1 MYKILRIIC
10 CAISALLL
18 AGCVFFFIYLGNVWG
33 IGSIILAGAFFAL
46 TILFKTLQEDKAK
59 KDALNKP
66 TQPEQTAEQQTEPT
80 AEETDDNQ

>member
-18 AGCVFFFIYLGNVWG
+18 AGCVFFFVYLGNVWG

-66 TQPEQTAEQQTEPT
+66 TQPEQTEEPT
-80 AEETDDNQ
+80 PEETDDKQ